1 MTTYQLIQMMA
12 NRHFYFECG
21 PHDVC
26 SGFFAVFY
34 KKPSG
39 YVRTTPDWTQCGH
52 GLTLHRAI
60 IMAVKIATGRAVH
73 VPPFETFEIKC
84 NDNS

>member
-21 PHDVC
+21 SHDGC

-34 KKPSG
+34 KKPAL
-39 YVRTTPDWTQCGH
+39 RPPWPLCGH

-60 IMAVKIATGRAVH
+60 IMAVKIATGRTVH
-73 VPPFETFEIKC
+73 VPSFATFETTHH
-84 NDNS
+84 DPQS